1 MKQLK
6 QIAGGENV
14 SIVDCAFH
22 KTTKYTL
29 LLYMI
34 YNKKEIYIYI
44 YNVHFVGVVLW
55 KYQLMHRHD
64 NIKLHNNGFNK
75 IMRFSFFT

>member
-14 SIVDCAFH
+14 SMVDCAFH

-34 YNKKEIYIYI
+34 YNKKEYIYIYI
-44 YNVHFVGVVLW
+44 Y
-55 KYQLMHRHD
+55 
-64 NIKLHNNGFNK
+64 I
-75 IMRFSFFT
+75 

>member
-14 SIVDCAFH
+14 SMVDCAFH

-34 YNKKEIYIYI
+34 YNKKEYIYIYIYI
-44 YNVHFVGVVLW
+44 YNVHFVGVVL
-55 KYQLMHRHD
+55 
-64 NIKLHNNGFNK
+64 
-75 IMRFSFFT
+75 